1 MHGCV
6 GINFGSY
13 HHVEARVMVGLGKI
27 QYHHVESSRV
37 IVEWGRSRCL
47 KNQIKPWCREV
58 YFFLRTLQF
67 ADKV

>member
-27 QYHHVESSRV
+27 QYHHVESSR
-37 IVEWGRSRCL
+37 IVVE
-47 KNQIKPWCREV
+47 
-58 YFFLRTLQF
+58 
-67 ADKV
+67 